1 MKIKPLRD
9 KIFGVIL
16 DVGEITTKA
25 GVILQSDVGI
35 EGRPRWFKVT
45 AVGPK
50 ATEVKEGDYALVNTG
65 RWSKSLK
72 RLSDGVELRDI
83 EYDGVLAV
91 ANKDN
96 MPSELQQLL
105 LKNG

>member
-1 MKIKPLRD
+1 MKITPLRD
-9 KIFGVIL
+9 KIFGEIL

-45 AVGPK
+45 AVGPD
-50 ATEVKEGDYALVNTG
+50 ATDINNGDYALVNTG

-72 RLSDGVELRDI
+72 RLSDGSEIRDI
-83 EYDGVLAV
+83 EYDGVLAI

-105 LKNG
+105 LKHG